1 MLTEEQVTE
10 KANLIFLIDYSKR
23 RYFKVL
29 DYSDNPLAPEKTA
42 YKLHFT
48 DLLGNRKK
56 VIYYPNTVGF
66 QSL

>member
-1 MLTEEQVTE
+1 MLTKQEVVN
-10 KANLIFLIDYSKR
+10 KAKELFLIDDTKR
-23 RYFKVL
+23 VYFKKV
-29 DYSDNPLAPEKTA
+29 DYTLNNFAPENTG

>member
-1 MLTEEQVTE
+1 MLTKDQVIK
-10 KANLIFLIDYSKR
+10 KAKELYLIDESKR
-23 RYFKVL
+23 IILKIM
-29 DYSDNPLAPEKTA
+29 DYKNNPFAPENTG